1 MTRLIR
7 HCEEPPGD
15 EAIHIRSMLK
25 LKDIHVKYSYKTVL
39 RGINLTFEKGK
50 IYALL
55 GENGAG
61 KSTLAHVLCGDILPT
76 SGEIL
81 LDDKKLNIKNP
92 KDAIKSGIVCVHQRP
107 LLAPSVSIRENLL
120 IGIDKKEE
128 SRIPQLMNL
137 WLPERKPSVLVKNL
151 FPAETFTV
159 SLMGALLKNPS
170 VLILD
175 EPPELE
181 NKTLRKLSD
190 SGLTVIIITHSF
202 KEAVEKSDEVVL
214 LKEGIVLEKTPSSQ
228 ITEKDIKQKL
238 FGLTKT
244 VAQPDFIEEKDITEE
259 DVLNLRKEIVTEFA
273 NANIA
278 GSSPTM
284 THSRK
289 IGYIPSDRTFRAS
302 NPNLTIF
309 QLCSA
314 YHMNFK
320 QNILEQYSK
329 ELLRKAEVNIKLYE
343 KASCL
348 SGGMLQRII
357 LEREIAENPEELYLF
372 DPTHGLDVEATERL
386 YSRLEALAKKG
397 TKVIIGKVE

>member
-1 MTRLIR
+1 MIFVQEMLRLNN
-7 HCEEPPGD
+7 
-15 EAIHIRSMLK
+15 
-25 LKDIHVKYSYKTVL
+25 IHVKYSYKTVL
-39 RGINLTFEKGK
+39 RGINLNFEKGK
-50 IYALL
+50 IYSLL

-81 LDDKKLNIKNP
+81 LDGKKLNIRNP

-107 LLAPSVSIRENLL
+107 LLASSISIRENLL

-128 SRIPQLMNL
+128 ARIPQLMNQ
-137 WLPERKPSVLVKNL
+137 WLPERKLSVLVKNL
-151 FPAETFTV
+151 LPAETFTV

-181 NKTLRKLSD
+181 KETLRKLTEN
-190 SGLTVIIITHSF
+190 GLTIIIITHSF

-214 LKEGIVLEKTPSSQ
+214 LKEGIVLEKTPASQ
-228 ITEKDIKQKL
+228 ITETDIKHKL

-259 DVLNLRKEIVTEFA
+259 EVLEMRRKLAVT
-273 NANIA
+273 
-278 GSSPTM
+278 SPAM
-284 THSRK
+284 TVSQK
-289 IGYIPSDRTFRAS
+289 VGYIPSDKTFRAS

-309 QLCSA
+309 QLCTA
-314 YHMNFK
+314 YHTMLK
-320 QNILEQYSK
+320 QNILEKYSK
-329 ELLRKAEVNIKLYE
+329 ELLRKAEVNIQLYE

-348 SGGMLQRII
+348 SGGMLQRLI
-357 LEREIAENPEELYLF
+357 LEREIAESPDELYLF

-386 YSRLEALAKKG
+386 YSRLEALAKNG
-397 TKVIIGKVE
+397 TKVIIGKAE

>member
-1 MTRLIR
+1 MLRLNN
-7 HCEEPPGD
+7 
-15 EAIHIRSMLK
+15 
-25 LKDIHVKYSYKTVL
+25 IHVKYSYKTVL
-39 RGINLTFEKGK
+39 RGINLNFEKGK
-50 IYALL
+50 IYSLL

-81 LDDKKLNIKNP
+81 LDGKKLNIKNP

-107 LLAPSVSIRENLL
+107 LLASSISIRENLL

-128 SRIPQLMNL
+128 ARIPQLMNQ
-137 WLPERKPSVLVKNL
+137 WLPERKLSVLVKNL
-151 FPAETFTV
+151 LPAETFIV

-181 NKTLRKLSD
+181 KETLRKLTEN
-190 SGLTVIIITHSF
+190 GLTIIIITHSF

-214 LKEGIVLEKTPSSQ
+214 LKEGIVLEKTPASQ
-228 ITEKDIKQKL
+228 ITETDIKHKL

-259 DVLNLRKEIVTEFA
+259 EVLEMRRKLAVT
-273 NANIA
+273 
-278 GSSPTM
+278 SPAM
-284 THSRK
+284 TVSQK
-289 IGYIPSDRTFRAS
+289 VGYIPSDKTFRAS

-309 QLCSA
+309 QLCTA
-314 YHMNFK
+314 YHTMLK
-320 QNILEQYSK
+320 QNVLEKYSK
-329 ELLRKAEVNIKLYE
+329 ELLRKAEVNIQLYE

-348 SGGMLQRII
+348 SGGMLQRLI
-357 LEREIAENPEELYLF
+357 LEREIAESPDELYLF
-372 DPTHGLDVEATERL
+372 APTHGLDVEATERL
-386 YSRLEALAKKG
+386 YSRLEALAKNG
-397 TKVIIGKVE
+397 TKVIIGKAE

>member
-1 MTRLIR
+1 
-7 HCEEPPGD
+7 
-15 EAIHIRSMLK
+15 MLE

-39 RGINLTFEKGK
+39 RGINLSFEKGK
-50 IYALL
+50 IYSLL

-76 SGEIL
+76 CGTLE
-81 LDDKKLNIKNP
+81 LNGKTLTIKNP
-92 KDAIKSGIVCVHQRP
+92 RDAIKSGIVCVHQRP

-120 IGIDKKEE
+120 IGIDKKEDA
-128 SRIPQLMNL
+128 RIPQLMNQ
-137 WLPERKPSVLVKNL
+137 WLPERKLSVLVKNL

-181 NKTLRKLSD
+181 KETLRKLAD
-190 SGLTVIIITHSF
+190 SGLAVIMITHSF
-202 KEAVEKSDEVVL
+202 KEAIEKSDEVVL

-238 FGLTKT
+238 FGLTKN

-259 DVLNLRKEIVTEFA
+259 EVLKLRKA
-273 NANIA
+273 D
-278 GSSPTM
+278 
-284 THSRK
+284 H

-309 QLCSA
+309 QLCTV
-314 YHMNFK
+314 YHTMLNQK
-320 QNILEQYSK
+320 VLEKYSK
-329 ELLRKAEVNIKLYE
+329 ELLRKAEVNIRLYE

-348 SGGMLQRII
+348 SGGMLQRLI
-357 LEREIAENPEELYLF
+357 LEREIAENPAEIYLF
-372 DPTHGLDVEATERL
+372 NPTHGLDVEATERL
-386 YSRLEALAKKG
+386 YGRLETLAKNG
-397 TKVIIGKVE
+397 TKVIIGKTK

>member
-1 MTRLIR
+1 
-7 HCEEPPGD
+7 
-15 EAIHIRSMLK
+15 MLE

-50 IYALL
+50 IYSLL

-61 KSTLAHVLCGDILPT
+61 KLTLAHVLCGDILPT
-76 SGEIL
+76 SGELL
-81 LDDKKLNIKNP
+81 LDEKKLKIKNP

-107 LLAPSVSIRENLL
+107 LLAPSVSIRENLF

-128 SRIPQLMNL
+128 VRIPQLMNL

-214 LKEGIVLEKTPSSQ
+214 LKEGIVLEKTPASK
-228 ITEKDIKQKL
+228 ITEADIKQKL

-259 DVLNLRKEIVTEFA
+259 DVLNLRKEIV
-273 NANIA
+273 

-314 YHMNFK
+314 YHTSFK
-320 QNILEQYSK
+320 QNILEKYSK

-357 LEREIAENPEELYLF
+357 LEREIAENPDELYLF

-386 YSRLEALAKKG
+386 YSRLEALAKNG
-397 TKVIIGKVE
+397 TKVIIGKAE

>member
-1 MTRLIR
+1 MIFVQEMLRLNN
-7 HCEEPPGD
+7 
-15 EAIHIRSMLK
+15 
-25 LKDIHVKYSYKTVL
+25 IHVKYSYKTVL
-39 RGINLTFEKGK
+39 RGINLNFEKGK
-50 IYALL
+50 IYSLL

-81 LDDKKLNIKNP
+81 LDGKKLNIKNP

-107 LLAPSVSIRENLL
+107 LLASSISIRENLL

-128 SRIPQLMNL
+128 ARIPQLMNQ
-137 WLPERKPSVLVKNL
+137 WLPERKLSVLVKNL
-151 FPAETFTV
+151 LPAETFTV

-181 NKTLRKLSD
+181 KETLLKLTEN
-190 SGLTVIIITHSF
+190 GLTIIIITHSF

-214 LKEGIVLEKTPSSQ
+214 LKEGIVLEKTPASQ
-228 ITEKDIKQKL
+228 ITETDIKHKL

-259 DVLNLRKEIVTEFA
+259 EVLEMRRKLAVT
-273 NANIA
+273 
-278 GSSPTM
+278 SPAM
-284 THSRK
+284 TVSQK
-289 IGYIPSDRTFRAS
+289 VGYIPSDKTFRAS

-309 QLCSA
+309 QLCTA
-314 YHMNFK
+314 YHTMLK
-320 QNILEQYSK
+320 QNVLEKYSK
-329 ELLRKAEVNIKLYE
+329 ELLRKAEVNIQLYE

-348 SGGMLQRII
+348 SGGMLQRLI
-357 LEREIAENPEELYLF
+357 LEREIAESPDELYLF

-386 YSRLEALAKKG
+386 YSRLEALAKNG
-397 TKVIIGKVE
+397 TKVIIGKAE

>member
-1 MTRLIR
+1 MFFAESPFGI
-7 HCEEPPGD
+7 
-15 EAIHIRSMLK
+15 MLE

-39 RGINLTFEKGK
+39 RGISLNFESGK
-50 IYALL
+50 IYSLL

-61 KSTLAHVLCGDILPT
+61 KSTLAKVICGDILPT
-76 SGEIL
+76 SGSIW
-81 LDDKKLNIKNP
+81 LDDKQLKIKKP
-92 KDAIKSGIVCVHQRP
+92 RDAIKSGIVCVHQRP
-107 LLAPSVSIRENLL
+107 LLASSVSIRENLL

-128 SRIPQLMNL
+128 GRIPQLMNF
-137 WLPERKPSVLVKNL
+137 WLPERNPRVLVKNL
-151 FPAETFTV
+151 LPAETFTV

-181 NKTLRKLSD
+181 KETLRKLSD
-190 SGLTVIIITHSF
+190 SGLAVIMITHSF
-202 KEAVEKSDEVVL
+202 KEAIEKSDEVVL
-214 LKEGIVLEKTPSSQ
+214 LKEGIVLEKTPSSE

-244 VAQPDFIEEKDITEE
+244 IDQPDFIEERDITEE
-259 DVLNLRKEIVTEFA
+259 EVLKMRKKIVTEFA

-278 GSSPTM
+278 ESSPTM
-284 THSRK
+284 TVAGK

-309 QLCSA
+309 QLCTA
-314 YHMNFK
+314 YHTNFK
-320 QNILEQYSK
+320 QNILEKYSK
-329 ELLRKAEVNIKLYE
+329 ELLRKAEVNIQLYE

-348 SGGMLQRII
+348 SGGMLQRLI
-357 LEREIAENPEELYLF
+357 LEREIAENPVELYLF

-386 YSRLEALAKKG
+386 YGRLEALAKNG
-397 TKVIIGKVE
+397 TKVIIGKAE

>member
-1 MTRLIR
+1 
-7 HCEEPPGD
+7 
-15 EAIHIRSMLK
+15 MLE

-50 IYALL
+50 IYSLL

-61 KSTLAHVLCGDILPT
+61 KSTLAHVLCGHILPT

-92 KDAIKSGIVCVHQRP
+92 KDAIRSGIVCVHQRP

-128 SRIPQLMNL
+128 ARIPQLMNL

-181 NKTLRKLSD
+181 KETLRKLSD

-214 LKEGIVLEKTPSSQ
+214 LKEGIVLEKTPASK
-228 ITEKDIKQKL
+228 ITEADIKQKL

-259 DVLNLRKEIVTEFA
+259 EVLNLRKEIV
-273 NANIA
+273 

-314 YHMNFK
+314 YHTSFK
-320 QNILEQYSK
+320 QNILEKYSK

-357 LEREIAENPEELYLF
+357 LEREIAENPAELYLF

-386 YSRLEALAKKG
+386 YSRLEALAKNG
-397 TKVIIGKVE
+397 TKVIIGKAE

>member
-1 MTRLIR
+1 
-7 HCEEPPGD
+7 
-15 EAIHIRSMLK
+15 MLE

-50 IYALL
+50 IYSLL

-76 SGEIL
+76 SGELL
-81 LDDKKLNIKNP
+81 LDEKKLNIKNP

-181 NKTLRKLSD
+181 KETLRKLSD

-214 LKEGIVLEKTPSSQ
+214 LKEGIVLEKTPASK
-228 ITEKDIKQKL
+228 ITEADIKQKL

-259 DVLNLRKEIVTEFA
+259 EVLNLRKEIV
-273 NANIA
+273 

-314 YHMNFK
+314 YHTSFK
-320 QNILEQYSK
+320 QNILEKYSK

-357 LEREIAENPEELYLF
+357 LEREIAENPAELYLF

-397 TKVIIGKVE
+397 TKVIIGKAE

>member
-1 MTRLIR
+1 
-7 HCEEPPGD
+7 
-15 EAIHIRSMLK
+15 MLE

-50 IYALL
+50 IYSLL

-128 SRIPQLMNL
+128 SRIPQLLDL

-181 NKTLRKLSD
+181 KETLRKLSD

-214 LKEGIVLEKTPSSQ
+214 LKEGIVLEKTPASK
-228 ITEKDIKQKL
+228 ITETDIKQKL

-244 VAQPDFIEEKDITEE
+244 VAQPDFIEERDITEE
-259 DVLNLRKEIVTEFA
+259 EVLKLRKEIV
-273 NANIA
+273 

-314 YHMNFK
+314 YHTSFK
-320 QNILEQYSK
+320 QNILEKYSK

-386 YSRLEALAKKG
+386 YSRLEALAKNG
-397 TKVIIGKVE
+397 TKVIIGKAE

>member
-1 MTRLIR
+1 MLRLNN
-7 HCEEPPGD
+7 
-15 EAIHIRSMLK
+15 
-25 LKDIHVKYSYKTVL
+25 IHVKYSYKTVL
-39 RGINLTFEKGK
+39 RGINLNFEKGK
-50 IYALL
+50 IYSLL

-81 LDDKKLNIKNP
+81 LDGKKLNIKNP

-107 LLAPSVSIRENLL
+107 LLASSISIRENLL

-128 SRIPQLMNL
+128 ARIPQLMNQ
-137 WLPERKPSVLVKNL
+137 WLPERKLSVLVKNL
-151 FPAETFTV
+151 LPAETFTV

-181 NKTLRKLSD
+181 KETLRKLTEN
-190 SGLTVIIITHSF
+190 GLTIIIITHSF

-214 LKEGIVLEKTPSSQ
+214 LKEGIVMEKTPASQ
-228 ITEKDIKQKL
+228 ITETDIKHKL

-259 DVLNLRKEIVTEFA
+259 EILEMRRKLAVT
-273 NANIA
+273 
-278 GSSPTM
+278 SPAM
-284 THSRK
+284 TISQK
-289 IGYIPSDRTFRAS
+289 VGYIPSDKTFRAS

-309 QLCSA
+309 QLCTA
-314 YHMNFK
+314 YHTMLK
-320 QNILEQYSK
+320 QNVLEKYSK
-329 ELLRKAEVNIKLYE
+329 ELLRKAEVNIQLYE

-348 SGGMLQRII
+348 SGGMLQRLI
-357 LEREIAENPEELYLF
+357 LEREIAESPDELYLF

-386 YSRLEALAKKG
+386 YSRLEALAKNG
-397 TKVIIGKVE
+397 TKVIIGKAE

>member
-1 MTRLIR
+1 
-7 HCEEPPGD
+7 
-15 EAIHIRSMLK
+15 MLE

-50 IYALL
+50 IYSLL

-76 SGEIL
+76 SGELL
-81 LDDKKLNIKNP
+81 LDEKKLNIKNP

-120 IGIDKKEE
+120 IGINKKEE
-128 SRIPQLMNL
+128 SRISQLLNL

-181 NKTLRKLSD
+181 KETLRKLSD

-214 LKEGIVLEKTPSSQ
+214 LKEGIVLEKTPASQ
-228 ITEKDIKQKL
+228 ITEVDIKQKL

-244 VAQPDFIEEKDITEE
+244 VAQPDFIEERDITEE
-259 DVLNLRKEIVTEFA
+259 EVLKMRK
-273 NANIA
+273 
-278 GSSPTM
+278 GR
-284 THSRK
+284 H

-314 YHMNFK
+314 YHTSFK
-320 QNILEQYSK
+320 QNILEKYSK

-386 YSRLEALAKKG
+386 YSRLEALAKNG
-397 TKVIIGKVE
+397 TKVIIGKAE

>member
-1 MTRLIR
+1 MFFAESPFGI
-7 HCEEPPGD
+7 
-15 EAIHIRSMLK
+15 MLE

-39 RGINLTFEKGK
+39 RGINLNFEKGK
-50 IYALL
+50 IYSLL

-81 LDDKKLNIKNP
+81 LDGKKLNFKNP

-107 LLAPSVSIRENLL
+107 LLASSISIRENLL

-128 SRIPQLMNL
+128 ARIPQLMNQ
-137 WLPERKPSVLVKNL
+137 WLPERKLSVLVKNL
-151 FPAETFTV
+151 LPAETFTV

-181 NKTLRKLSD
+181 KETLRKLTEN
-190 SGLTVIIITHSF
+190 GLTIIIITHSF

-214 LKEGIVLEKTPSSQ
+214 LKEGIVVEKTPASQ
-228 ITEKDIKQKL
+228 ITETDIKHKL

-244 VAQPDFIEEKDITEE
+244 VTQPNFIEEKDITEE
-259 DVLNLRKEIVTEFA
+259 EVLEMRRKLAVT
-273 NANIA
+273 
-278 GSSPTM
+278 SPAM
-284 THSRK
+284 TVSQK
-289 IGYIPSDRTFRAS
+289 VGYIPSDKTFRAS

-309 QLCSA
+309 QLCTA
-314 YHMNFK
+314 YHTMLKLNV
-320 QNILEQYSK
+320 LEKYSK
-329 ELLRKAEVNIKLYE
+329 ELLRKAEVNIQLYE

-348 SGGMLQRII
+348 SGGMLQRLI
-357 LEREIAENPEELYLF
+357 LEREIAESPDELYLF
-372 DPTHGLDVEATERL
+372 APTHGLDVEATERL
-386 YSRLEALAKKG
+386 YSRLEALAKNG
-397 TKVIIGKVE
+397 TKVIIGKAE

>member
-1 MTRLIR
+1 MFFAESPFGI
-7 HCEEPPGD
+7 
-15 EAIHIRSMLK
+15 MLE

-39 RGINLTFEKGK
+39 RGISLNFESGK
-50 IYALL
+50 IYSLL

-61 KSTLAHVLCGDILPT
+61 KSTLAKVICGDILPT
-76 SGEIL
+76 SGSIW
-81 LDDKKLNIKNP
+81 LDDRQLKIKKP
-92 KDAIKSGIVCVHQRP
+92 RDAIKSGIVCVHQRP
-107 LLAPSVSIRENLL
+107 LLASSVSIRENLL

-128 SRIPQLMNL
+128 GRIPQLMNF
-137 WLPERKPSVLVKNL
+137 WLPERNPRVLVKNL
-151 FPAETFTV
+151 LPAETFTV

-181 NKTLRKLSD
+181 KETLRKLSD
-190 SGLTVIIITHSF
+190 SGLAVIMITHSF
-202 KEAVEKSDEVVL
+202 KEAIEKSDEVVL

-244 VAQPDFIEEKDITEE
+244 IEQPDFIEERDITEE
-259 DVLNLRKEIVTEFA
+259 EVLKMRKKIVTEFA
-273 NANIA
+273 KQTRV
-278 GSSPTM
+278 TM
-284 THSRK
+284 TVAGK

-309 QLCSA
+309 QLCTA
-314 YHMNFK
+314 YHTNFK
-320 QNILEQYSK
+320 QNILEKYSK
-329 ELLRKAEVNIKLYE
+329 ELLRKAEVNIQLYE

-348 SGGMLQRII
+348 SGGMLQRLI
-357 LEREIAENPEELYLF
+357 LEREIAENPAELYLF

-386 YSRLEALAKKG
+386 YARLEALAKNG
-397 TKVIIGKVE
+397 TKVIIGKAE

>member
-1 MTRLIR
+1 
-7 HCEEPPGD
+7 
-15 EAIHIRSMLK
+15 MLE
-25 LKDIHVKYSYKTVL
+25 LTDIHVKYSYKTVL
-39 RGINLTFEKGK
+39 RGINLNFEKGK
-50 IYALL
+50 IYSLL

-81 LDDKKLNIKNP
+81 LDGKKLNIKNP

-107 LLAPSVSIRENLL
+107 LLASSISIRENLL

-128 SRIPQLMNL
+128 ARIPQLMNQ
-137 WLPERKPSVLVKNL
+137 WLPERKLSVLVKNL
-151 FPAETFTV
+151 LPAETFTV

-181 NKTLRKLSD
+181 KETLRKITENE
-190 SGLTVIIITHSF
+190 LTIIIITHSF

-214 LKEGIVLEKTPSSQ
+214 LKEGIVLEKTPASQ
-228 ITEKDIKQKL
+228 ITETDIKHKL

-259 DVLNLRKEIVTEFA
+259 EVLEMRRKLAVT
-273 NANIA
+273 
-278 GSSPTM
+278 SPAM
-284 THSRK
+284 TVSQK
-289 IGYIPSDRTFRAS
+289 VGYIPSDKTFRAS

-309 QLCSA
+309 QLCTA
-314 YHMNFK
+314 YHTMLK
-320 QNILEQYSK
+320 QNVLEKYSK
-329 ELLRKAEVNIKLYE
+329 ELLRKAEVNIQLYE

-348 SGGMLQRII
+348 SGGMLQRLI
-357 LEREIAENPEELYLF
+357 LEREIAESPNELYLF

-386 YSRLEALAKKG
+386 YSRLEALAKNG
-397 TKVIIGKVE
+397 TKVIIGKAE

>member
-1 MTRLIR
+1 
-7 HCEEPPGD
+7 
-15 EAIHIRSMLK
+15 MLE

-50 IYALL
+50 IYSLL

-128 SRIPQLMNL
+128 SRIPQLLDL

-181 NKTLRKLSD
+181 KETLRKLSN

-214 LKEGIVLEKTPSSQ
+214 LKEGIVLEKTPASK
-228 ITEKDIKQKL
+228 ITETDIKQKL

-259 DVLNLRKEIVTEFA
+259 EVLKLRKEIV
-273 NANIA
+273 

-314 YHMNFK
+314 YHTSFK
-320 QNILEQYSK
+320 QNILEKYSK

-386 YSRLEALAKKG
+386 YSRLEALAKNG
-397 TKVIIGKVE
+397 TKVIIGKAE

>member
-1 MTRLIR
+1 
-7 HCEEPPGD
+7 
-15 EAIHIRSMLK
+15 MLE

-39 RGINLTFEKGK
+39 RGISLNFESGK
-50 IYALL
+50 IYSLL

-61 KSTLAHVLCGDILPT
+61 KSTLAKVICGDILPT
-76 SGEIL
+76 SGSIW
-81 LDDKKLNIKNP
+81 LDDKQLKIKKP
-92 KDAIKSGIVCVHQRP
+92 RDAIKSGIVCVHQRP
-107 LLAPSVSIRENLL
+107 LLASSVSIRENLL

-128 SRIPQLMNL
+128 GRISQLMNF
-137 WLPERKPSVLVKNL
+137 WLPERNPRVLVKNL
-151 FPAETFTV
+151 LPAETFTV

-181 NKTLRKLSD
+181 KETLRKLSD
-190 SGLTVIIITHSF
+190 SGLAVIMITHSF
-202 KEAVEKSDEVVL
+202 KEAIEKSDEVVL
-214 LKEGIVLEKTPSSQ
+214 LKEGIVLEKTPSSE

-244 VAQPDFIEEKDITEE
+244 IDQPDFIEERDITEE
-259 DVLNLRKEIVTEFA
+259 EVLKMRKKIVTEFA

-278 GSSPTM
+278 ESSPTM
-284 THSRK
+284 TVAGK

-309 QLCSA
+309 QLCTA
-314 YHMNFK
+314 YHTNFK
-320 QNILEQYSK
+320 QNILEKYSK
-329 ELLRKAEVNIKLYE
+329 ELLRKAEVNIQLYE

-348 SGGMLQRII
+348 SGGMLQRLI
-357 LEREIAENPEELYLF
+357 LEREIAENPVELYLF

-386 YSRLEALAKKG
+386 YGRLEALAKNG
-397 TKVIIGKVE
+397 TKVIIGKAE

>member
-1 MTRLIR
+1 MFFAESPFGI
-7 HCEEPPGD
+7 
-15 EAIHIRSMLK
+15 MLE

-39 RGINLTFEKGK
+39 RGINLNFEKGK
-50 IYALL
+50 IYSLL

-81 LDDKKLNIKNP
+81 LDGKKLNIKNP

-107 LLAPSVSIRENLL
+107 LLASSISIRENLL

-128 SRIPQLMNL
+128 ARIPQLMNQ
-137 WLPERKPSVLVKNL
+137 WLPERKLSVLVKNL
-151 FPAETFTV
+151 LPAETFTV

-181 NKTLRKLSD
+181 KETLRKLTEN
-190 SGLTVIIITHSF
+190 GLTIIIITHSF

-214 LKEGIVLEKTPSSQ
+214 LKEGIVLEKTPASQ
-228 ITEKDIKQKL
+228 ITETDIKHKL

-259 DVLNLRKEIVTEFA
+259 EVLEMRRKLAVT
-273 NANIA
+273 
-278 GSSPTM
+278 SPAM
-284 THSRK
+284 TVSQK
-289 IGYIPSDRTFRAS
+289 VGYIPSDKTFRAS

-309 QLCSA
+309 QLCTA
-314 YHMNFK
+314 YHTMLK
-320 QNILEQYSK
+320 QNVLEKYSK
-329 ELLRKAEVNIKLYE
+329 ELLRKAEVNIQLYE

-348 SGGMLQRII
+348 SGGMLQRLI
-357 LEREIAENPEELYLF
+357 LEREIAESPDELYLF

-386 YSRLEALAKKG
+386 YSRLEALAKNG
-397 TKVIIGKVE
+397 TKVIIGKAE

>member
-1 MTRLIR
+1 MPGASPDMTTN
-7 HCEEPPGD
+7 
-15 EAIHIRSMLK
+15 MLE

-39 RGINLTFEKGK
+39 RGINLNFEKGK
-50 IYALL
+50 IYSLL

-81 LDDKKLNIKNP
+81 LDGKKLNIKNP

-120 IGIDKKEE
+120 IGINKKEE
-128 SRIPQLMNL
+128 ARIPQLMNQ
-137 WLPERKPSVLVKNL
+137 WLPERKLTVLVKNL

-181 NKTLRKLSD
+181 KETLRRLSD

-214 LKEGIVLEKTPSSQ
+214 LKEGIVLEKTPASQ
-228 ITEKDIKQKL
+228 ITEADIKQKL

-244 VAQPDFIEEKDITEE
+244 VAQPDFIEERDITEE
-259 DVLNLRKEIVTEFA
+259 EVLKLRK
-273 NANIA
+273 
-278 GSSPTM
+278 GR
-284 THSRK
+284 H

-302 NPNLTIF
+302 NPNLSIF

-314 YHMNFK
+314 YHTSFK
-320 QNILEQYSK
+320 QNILEKYSK

-357 LEREIAENPEELYLF
+357 LEREIAENPSELYLF
-372 DPTHGLDVEATERL
+372 DPTHGLDVEATEKL
-386 YSRLEALAKKG
+386 YSRLEALAKNG

>member
-1 MTRLIR
+1 
-7 HCEEPPGD
+7 
-15 EAIHIRSMLK
+15 MLE

-50 IYALL
+50 IYSLL

-76 SGEIL
+76 SGELL
-81 LDDKKLNIKNP
+81 LDEKKLNIKNP

-128 SRIPQLMNL
+128 VRIPQLMNL

-175 EPPELE
+175 EPPELAKE
-181 NKTLRKLSD
+181 TLRKLSN

-214 LKEGIVLEKTPSSQ
+214 LKEGIVLEKTPASQ
-228 ITEKDIKQKL
+228 ITEVDIKQKL

-244 VAQPDFIEEKDITEE
+244 VAQPDFIEERDITEE
-259 DVLNLRKEIVTEFA
+259 EVLNLRKEIV
-273 NANIA
+273 

-314 YHMNFK
+314 YHTSFK
-320 QNILEQYSK
+320 QNILEKYSK

-357 LEREIAENPEELYLF
+357 LEREIAENPAELYLF

-386 YSRLEALAKKG
+386 YSRLEALAKNG
-397 TKVIIGKVE
+397 TKVIIGKAE

>member
-1 MTRLIR
+1 
-7 HCEEPPGD
+7 
-15 EAIHIRSMLK
+15 MLE

-39 RGINLTFEKGK
+39 RGISLNFESGK
-50 IYALL
+50 IYSLL

-61 KSTLAHVLCGDILPT
+61 KSTLAKVICGDILPT
-76 SGEIL
+76 SGSIW
-81 LDDKKLNIKNP
+81 LDDRQLKIKKP
-92 KDAIKSGIVCVHQRP
+92 RDAIKSGIVCVHQRP
-107 LLAPSVSIRENLL
+107 LLASSVSIRENLL

-128 SRIPQLMNL
+128 GRIPQLMNL
-137 WLPERKPSVLVKNL
+137 WLPERNPRVLVKNL
-151 FPAETFTV
+151 RPAETFTV
-159 SLMGALLKNPS
+159 SLMGALLNNPS

-181 NKTLRKLSD
+181 KETLRKLSD
-190 SGLTVIIITHSF
+190 SGLAVIMITHSF
-202 KEAVEKSDEVVL
+202 KEAIEKSDEVVL
-214 LKEGIVLEKTPSSQ
+214 LKEGIVLEKTPSSE

-244 VAQPDFIEEKDITEE
+244 IDQPDFIEERDITEE
-259 DVLNLRKEIVTEFA
+259 EVLKMRKKIVTEFA

-284 THSRK
+284 TVAGK

-309 QLCSA
+309 QLCTA
-314 YHMNFK
+314 YHTNFK
-320 QNILEQYSK
+320 QNILEKYSK
-329 ELLRKAEVNIKLYE
+329 ELLRKAEVNIQLYE

-348 SGGMLQRII
+348 SGGMLQRLI
-357 LEREIAENPEELYLF
+357 LEREIAENPVELYLF

-386 YSRLEALAKKG
+386 YGRLEALAKNG
-397 TKVIIGKVE
+397 TKVIIGKAE